1 MRTLN
6 NTNFIKNSKLKE
18 SSALAK
24 KITFENS
31 KINNSADYTMIEIK
45 FKIIGKTINQDRN
58 FLTVL
63 RKIITLITNKRLNFI
78 LKEKHLTK
86 IKKSKAIS
94 IKLKL
99 QKKIPGKS

>member
-18 SSALAK
+18 SSALV
-24 KITFENS
+24 KIITWKNS
-31 KINNSADYTMIEIK
+31 KISNLVDYTMIEIK

-99 QKKIPGKS
+99 QKKIPGRS

>member
-1 MRTLN
+1 
-6 NTNFIKNSKLKE
+6 
-18 SSALAK
+18 
-24 KITFENS
+24 
-31 KINNSADYTMIEIK
+31 MIEIK

-78 LKEKHLTK
+78 LKEKCLTK

-94 IKLKL
+94 IKLNL